1 MPKENR
7 VDEYWRN
14 AEGYFSTS
22 QQRDQYLK
30 AQHEEAQKS
39 EREKIAR
46 LKALQLRKEAAAR
59 DCENPE

>member
-14 AEGYFSTS
+14 AEGYFIHS

-30 AQHEEAQKS
+30 AQHEEAQKA

-46 LKALQLRKEAAAR
+46 LKALQLRKEAAAPDR
-59 DCENPE
+59 ENPE